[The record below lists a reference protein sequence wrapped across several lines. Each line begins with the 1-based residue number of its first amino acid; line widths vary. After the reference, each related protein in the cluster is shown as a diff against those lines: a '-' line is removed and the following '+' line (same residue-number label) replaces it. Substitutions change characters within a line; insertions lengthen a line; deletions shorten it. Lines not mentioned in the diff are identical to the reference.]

1 MLGWQR
7 LESRPGIG
15 PQQRA
20 LGQGDHKA
28 MGSGAT
34 TQTMDGTSGPA
45 RLNAALPRSAG
56 FRTRNY
62 ACAVALV
69 LAVVGGCTNYRP
81 YIPESEGH
89 IESPKGTGKASAP
102 IPPPART
109 STFVPAPKPVAKPQ
123 TYTVVVNEVPV
134 KDLLLALA
142 RDTKQNIDVHAGLTG
157 LVSLNAINETLPA
170 ILERVSKQVNMRYR
184 TEGNTII
191 VAPDMAYVKTYRIGY
206 VNMTR
211 DTTSTIGVTG
221 EIGSGVGAS
230 AGTASASA
238 GGASGSSTVVRTTS
252 RNDFWD
258 QLRENIRSILN
269 STRLQSL
276 DAQAR
281 AERLA
286 LVKQEQEL
294 RAKQMEAASRAG
306 QGAPTLAS
314 SVIAATGGAQRTS
327 LLPDDVVVNPISG
340 TVTVNATE
348 KQHQLVQQHINS
360 IVASMQRQVLIE
372 ATIVEVQLANNYQAG
387 IDWSRVSQ
395 SGGIAFTQAL
405 LGSNLSTA
413 PFFAL
418 FYNQNNQ
425 RQGQVQLTV
434 KLLEQFGNTRVL
446 SSPKLMALNNQT
458 ALLKVVDNVVYFE
471 IQSQTTQAQTTALST
486 TTTTPKTV
494 AVGVVMAVTPQI
506 GDDQRVSLAV
516 RPTITRLNPQQP
528 FVNDPN
534 PNLCDPPGNQSN
546 CIPNPVPQIQTR
558 EMESVLQ
565 VGNGQVVVLGGLMQD
580 ESQRTR
586 DQLPFVGNVPDVG
599 EAFAYR
605 QDQVFKSELVIFL
618 RTTIVPNPS
627 LESDE
632 LKFFQRFL
640 PKPET
645 PPDLSSVPSVLRP
658 PPDEILPKAKPA
670 AQ

>member
-1 MLGWQR
+1 VTPAGHLTRNHKG
-7 LESRPGIG
+7 RPDQGKNSAMASAAE
-15 PQQRA
+15 PQ
-20 LGQGDHKA
+20 GVY
-28 MGSGAT
+28 S
-34 TQTMDGTSGPA
+34 SSEPA
-45 RLNAALPRSAG
+45 VSDTVASKTDVFPVRLPRLIVAVV
-56 FRTRNY
+56 
-62 ACAVALV
+62 VALV
-69 LAVVGGCTNYRP
+69 AGCTAYRP
-81 YIPESEGH
+81 YIPESDGH
-89 IESPKGTGKASAP
+89 IEKPQAKPQADSA
-102 IPPPART
+102 IPPPARV
-109 STFVPAPKPVAKPQ
+109 STFVPPPKPAVKPQ

-142 RDTKQNIDVHAGLTG
+142 RDTKQNIDVHPGLTG
-157 LVSLNAINETLPA
+157 LVNLNAINETLPA
-170 ILERVSKQVNMRYR
+170 ILERVAKQVNIRYR
-184 TEGNTII
+184 VEGNTII
-191 VAPDMAYVKTYRIGY
+191 VSPDVAYVRTYRIGY
-206 VNMTR
+206 VNMVR

-221 EIGSGVGAS
+221 EIASGGTAGAAAAAATG
-230 AGTASASA
+230 AGT
-238 GGASGSSTVVRTTS
+238 SGSSTIVRTTS
-252 RNDFWD
+252 RNDFWE

-294 RAKQMEAASRAG
+294 RARQMEAASRAG
-306 QGAPTLAS
+306 QGAPNLAS

-348 KQHQLVQQHINS
+348 KQHQLIQQHIDS
-360 IVASMQRQVLIE
+360 IVTSMQRQVLIE
-372 ATIVEVQLANNYQAG
+372 ATIVEVQLSNAYQTG

-425 RQGQVQLTV
+425 REGQVQLTV

-471 IQSQTTQAQTTALST
+471 IKSETTQAQTTALST
-486 TTTTPKTV
+486 VTTTPKTV
-494 AVGVVMAVTPQI
+494 AVGVVMGVTPQI
-506 GDDQRVSLAV
+506 GDDQRVSLTV

-528 FVNDPN
+528 FVDDPN
-534 PNLCDPPGNQSN
+534 PTLCNPPGEQSN
-546 CIPNPVPQIQTR
+546 CIRNPVPQVQTR

-565 VGNGQVVVLGGLMQD
+565 VANGQVVVLGGLMQD

-586 DQLPFVGNVPDVG
+586 DQVPLLGNVPDIG
-599 EAFAYR
+599 DALAFR
-605 QDQVFKSELVIFL
+605 NDQVTKSELVIFI
-618 RTTIVPNPS
+618 RTTIVTNPT
-627 LESDE
+627 LASDE
-632 LKFFQRFL
+632 LQFFQRFL

-645 PPDLSSVPSVLRP
+645 PPDLSRVPSSLRP
-658 PPDEILPKAKPA
+658 PPGDILPQAKPA
-670 AQ
+670 DAAQ